1 MTSPTPVK
9 KSIGPRELTVMMSS
23 LMALNAL
30 AIDAMLPAFP
40 AMVRG
45 LSLAEPNQIQYIIST
60 FLAGT
65 GIGALIYGPL
75 SDRYGRKPILL
86 IANIGAAIASLAC
99 SFAPDFETML
109 IMRFIHGLLAAALGV
124 LVISVIRDQFEG
136 DAMARRMSTIFLIF
150 MIVPIIAPTIGQL
163 VLLFAGWRVIF
174 DLMAVMAVAAAIWV
188 YLRLPET
195 LAPENVIPIQ
205 PKALA
210 KAWKMVVLNRSAAG
224 YMVGAGVTQGAL
236 FGYLNSSQQM
246 FEKIFNAAD
255 FFTIGFAIIAI
266 GIAVSNFTN
275 SRIVERFGARR
286 VSQTA
291 LLTFIALGALQLLA
305 ARYAPTS
312 LPIFLILLTG
322 NMAMIGFIG
331 SNFSS
336 IAMSPFGHVAGAASS
351 FQTFVRTLLAASL
364 GAFIGQQFDG
374 TVYPVAFGFLCCGL
388 AALLL
393 VLWCEKGKLFTRP
406 GTTLPLP
413 TTRGIKARAIKA
425 KKRGTEA
432 PLSFCYLAEALVHN
446 GARKLTH
453 IRPIIHILVMLQV

>member
-1 MTSPTPVK
+1 MPSPTPAK
-9 KSIGPRELTVMMSS
+9 KSIGPRELTVMMAS

-45 LSLAEPNQIQYIIST
+45 LGLTDPNQIQYVIST

-86 IANIGAAIASLAC
+86 IATVGAAVFSLAC
-99 SFAPDFETML
+99 SIAPDFEIML
-109 IMRFIHGLLAAALGV
+109 AMRFAHGLLAAAMGV
-124 LVISVIRDQFEG
+124 LVVSVIRDQFEG

-150 MIVPIIAPTIGQL
+150 MIVPIVAPTIGQL

-174 DLMAVMAVAAAIWV
+174 DLMALMAIAAAIWV

-195 LAPENVIPIQ
+195 LAPENVIPIE
-205 PKALA
+205 PHALA
-210 KAWKMVVLNRSAAG
+210 RAWKIVVLNRNSAG
-224 YMVGAGVTQGAL
+224 YMVGAGIVQGAL
-236 FGYLNSSQQM
+236 FGYLNSSQQL
-246 FEKIFNAAD
+246 FDKVFGAAD
-255 FFTIGFAIIAI
+255 FFTVGFAIIAV

-291 LLTFIALGALQLLA
+291 LLTFIALGALQLFA
-305 ARYAPTS
+305 ARFTPTS
-312 LPIFLILLTG
+312 LPIFLLLLTA

-336 IAMSPFGHVAGAASS
+336 IAMTPFGHVAGAASS
-351 FQTFVRTLLAASL
+351 FQTFVRTVLAASL
-364 GAFIGQQFDG
+364 GAIIGQQFDG
-374 TVYPVAFGFLCCGL
+374 TVYPVAFGFLGCGIV
-388 AALLL
+388 ALGL

-406 GTTLPLP
+406 GTTQPLP
-413 TTRGIKARAIKA
+413 VNPRT
-425 KKRGTEA
+425 
-432 PLSFCYLAEALVHN
+432 
-446 GARKLTH
+446 
-453 IRPIIHILVMLQV
+453 

>member
-1 MTSPTPVK
+1 MPSPTPAK
-9 KSIGPRELTVMMSS
+9 KSIGPRELTVMMAS

-45 LSLAEPNQIQYIIST
+45 LGLTDPNQIQYVIST

-86 IANIGAAIASLAC
+86 IATVGAAVFSLAC
-99 SFAPDFETML
+99 SIAPDFEIML
-109 IMRFIHGLLAAALGV
+109 AMRFAHGLLAAAMGV
-124 LVISVIRDQFEG
+124 LVVSVIRDQFEG

-150 MIVPIIAPTIGQL
+150 MIVPIVAPTIGQL

-174 DLMAVMAVAAAIWV
+174 DLMALMAVAAAIWV

-195 LAPENVIPIQ
+195 LAPENVIPIE
-205 PKALA
+205 PHALA
-210 KAWKMVVLNRSAAG
+210 RAWKIVVLNRNSAG
-224 YMVGAGVTQGAL
+224 YMIGAGIVQGAL
-236 FGYLNSSQQM
+236 FGYLNSSQQL
-246 FEKIFNAAD
+246 FDKVFGAAD
-255 FFTIGFAIIAI
+255 FFTVGFAIIAV

-291 LLTFIALGALQLLA
+291 LLTFIALGALQLFA
-305 ARYAPTS
+305 ARFTPTS
-312 LPIFLILLTG
+312 LPIFLVLLTA

-336 IAMSPFGHVAGAASS
+336 IAMTPFGHVAGAASS
-351 FQTFVRTLLAASL
+351 FQTFVRTVLAASL
-364 GAFIGQQFDG
+364 GAIIGQQFDG
-374 TVYPVAFGFLCCGL
+374 TVYPVAFGFLGCGIV
-388 AALLL
+388 ALGL

-406 GTTLPLP
+406 GTTQPLP
-413 TTRGIKARAIKA
+413 VNPRT
-425 KKRGTEA
+425 
-432 PLSFCYLAEALVHN
+432 
-446 GARKLTH
+446 
-453 IRPIIHILVMLQV
+453 

>member
-1 MTSPTPVK
+1 MPSPTPTK
-9 KSIGPRELTVMMSS
+9 KSIGPRELTVMMAS

-45 LSLAEPNQIQYIIST
+45 FGLTDPNQIQYVIST

-86 IANIGAAIASLAC
+86 IATIGAAVFSLAC
-99 SFAPDFETML
+99 SIAPDFEIML
-109 IMRFIHGLLAAALGV
+109 AMRFAHGLLAAAMGV
-124 LVISVIRDQFEG
+124 LVVSVIRDQFEG

-174 DLMAVMAVAAAIWV
+174 DLMALMAVAAAIWV

-195 LAPENVIPIQ
+195 LAPENVIPIE
-205 PKALA
+205 PHALA
-210 KAWKMVVLNRSAAG
+210 KAWKIVVLNRNSAG
-224 YMVGAGVTQGAL
+224 YMVGAGIVQGAL
-236 FGYLNSSQQM
+236 FGYLNSSQQL
-246 FEKIFNAAD
+246 FDKVFGAAD
-255 FFTIGFAIIAI
+255 FFTIGFAIIAV

-291 LLTFIALGALQLLA
+291 LLTFIALGALQLFA
-305 ARYAPTS
+305 ARFTPTS
-312 LPIFLILLTG
+312 LPIFLILLTA

-336 IAMSPFGHVAGAASS
+336 IAMTPFGHVAGAASS
-351 FQTFVRTLLAASL
+351 FQTFVRTVLAASL
-364 GAFIGQQFDG
+364 GAVIGQQFDG
-374 TVYPVAFGFLCCGL
+374 TVYPVALGFLGCGIVAL
-388 AALLL
+388 AL

-406 GTTLPLP
+406 GTTQPLP
-413 TTRGIKARAIKA
+413 VNPRT
-425 KKRGTEA
+425 
-432 PLSFCYLAEALVHN
+432 
-446 GARKLTH
+446 
-453 IRPIIHILVMLQV
+453 

>member
-1 MTSPTPVK
+1 MPTHSPVN

-45 LSLAEPNQIQYIIST
+45 LGLSEPNHIQYIISV

-86 IANIGAAIASLAC
+86 IAVMGSAIASLAC
-99 SFAPDFETML
+99 SFAPDFEIMM
-109 IMRFIHGLLAAALGV
+109 IMRFVHGLLAAAMGV

-163 VLLFAGWRVIF
+163 VLFFAGWRVIF
-174 DLMAVMAVAAAIWV
+174 DLMACMAVAAAIWV

-210 KAWKMVVLNRSAAG
+210 KAWKVVVLNRNAAG
-224 YMVGAGVTQGAL
+224 YMIGAGITQGAL

-246 FEKIFNAAD
+246 FDKVFNAAD

-266 GIAVSNFTN
+266 GIAMSNFTN

-305 ARYAPTS
+305 ARFAPTS

-322 NMAMIGFIG
+322 NVAMIGFIG

-351 FQTFVRTLLAASL
+351 FQTFVRTVLAASL
-364 GAFIGQQFDG
+364 GAIIGQQFDG
-374 TVYPVAFGFLCCGL
+374 TVYPVALGFLCCGL
-388 AALLL
+388 VALSL
-393 VLWCEKGKLFTRP
+393 VLWCEKGRLFTRP
-406 GTTLPLP
+406 GTTQPLP
-413 TTRGIKARAIKA
+413 VNPR
-425 KKRGTEA
+425 
-432 PLSFCYLAEALVHN
+432 N
-446 GARKLTH
+446 
-453 IRPIIHILVMLQV
+453 